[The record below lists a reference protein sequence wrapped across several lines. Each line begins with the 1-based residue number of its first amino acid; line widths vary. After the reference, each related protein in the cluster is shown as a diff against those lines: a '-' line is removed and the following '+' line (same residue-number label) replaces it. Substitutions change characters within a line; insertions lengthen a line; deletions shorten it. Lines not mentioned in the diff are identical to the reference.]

1 MLGSSGRGG
10 LLPTLS
16 LSGLIFIHQQVAELS
31 VPPKWLQTFSHIFSH
46 VTTHQESPKKTLN
59 VLRIQP
65 VLITNVVVTA
75 LSYDAYIAASSQVSP
90 IATWLSDDSLILRQ
104 GAVHSFS
111 SDLLPTNGHGYSGF
125 RKIYQYRLDMLE
137 PVLQGFA
144 QKDSTR
150 FFVTSTNTWG
160 EQASPEDEL
169 EPESTYE
176 SGSDPDAVEIDE
188 IFFANSVLHSRQN
201 PLPSDPLG
209 AVTDGLQ
216 FSNDESDESTT
227 FHPDCRFRTEPL
239 PEPQSISQDDCALYL
254 RTSDLGRVGVLNGD
268 WVGFQF
274 VGLARGSLFC
284 LRRLL
289 PTQAKHQIIVLFEYL
304 LAMT

>member
-10 LLPTLS
+10 LLLTLS
-16 LSGLIFIHQQVAELS
+16 LSGLIFIRQQVAELS

-46 VTTHQESPKKTLN
+46 ATSHQDSPENTLN
-59 VLRIQP
+59 VLRVQP
-65 VLITNVVVTA
+65 VLITNVIVTA
-75 LSYDAYIAASSQVSP
+75 LSYDAYVAASSQVTS

-104 GAVHSFS
+104 GAVHTFG

-144 QKDSTR
+144 QKGSTR

-169 EPESTYE
+169 ELESTYD

-201 PLPSDPLG
+201 PVPPDPLG

-216 FSNDESDESTT
+216 YSNGEPEESTT
-227 FHPDCRFRTEPL
+227 FHPDRRFRTEPL
-239 PEPQSISQDDCALYL
+239 PEPQSIFQDDCALYL
-254 RTSDLGRVGVLNGD
+254 RTSDLGRIGVLNGG

-289 PTQAKHQIIVLFEYL
+289 LTQARHQIIDLFEYL
-304 LAMT
+304 LATT